1 MAPNCIGK
9 YYGYLKVFMDGA
21 KQPQTG
27 KVAAPFV
34 VLELE
39 LKQAARLLNDL
50 SVFSAEAII
59 MANQ

>member
-27 KVAAPFV
+27 IY
-34 VLELE
+34 
-39 LKQAARLLNDL
+39 N
-50 SVFSAEAII
+50 I
-59 MANQ
+59 